1 MNLQLCR
8 IYIYFKDSGA
18 CASGDY
24 ALIVMI
30 YNWRTSEWTEYIEPI
45 SEVEMTNT
53 KEIKCVK
60 IIHDERTKIYAMMQP
75 DGEQNT

>member
-8 IYIYFKDSGA
+8 IYFYFKGSGA

-24 ALIVMI
+24 ALVVMI

>member
-1 MNLQLCR
+1 MNLQQCR
-8 IYIYFKDSGA
+8 AQIYFKGSGA
-18 CASGDY
+18 CASVDY
-24 ALIVMI
+24 ALVAMI